1 MLAVLAYHP
10 SFLLLP
16 TPVDSPMGVE
26 PPTEV
31 LKAISTNE
39 DSNRVAMEE
48 LKVVRLVTI
57 TGAQHRTELTTAEP
71 TTAEQLQTKGLTPT
85 R

>member
-1 MLAVLAYHP
+1 ME
-10 SFLLLP
+10 
-16 TPVDSPMGVE
+16 VE
-26 PPTEV
+26 PPTED
-31 LKAISTNE
+31 LKAISANE
-39 DSNRVAMEE
+39 DSNKVAMEE

-57 TGAQHRTELTTAEP
+57 TGAQHKTELTTAEP

>member
-1 MLAVLAYHP
+1 ME
-10 SFLLLP
+10 
-16 TPVDSPMGVE
+16 VE

-39 DSNRVAMEE
+39 DSNRVVMEE

-57 TGAQHRTELTTAEP
+57 TGAQHRTELTTAE
-71 TTAEQLQTKGLTPT
+71 QLQTKGLTPT